1 MEKLLSKRELQVIR
15 YVQRGFS
22 NQEIAKKLDLSPR
35 TVKVHLNRI
44 YLKMGLYQT
53 GKNKRVSMVSRLY
66 RRASSRK
73 NK

>member
-22 NQEIAKKLDLSPR
+22 NQEIAKRLDLSPR